1 MKFKVLLRDTDPT
14 RSSIQLA
21 MADGVSASSSSEDE
35 RERSGSPP
43 RPKKT
48 KKVNRLFV
56 WLPKRLKATPR
67 GSHWD
72 KLNRDGSVKEIE
84 ELTDLFVVLI
94 FGRIR
99 FYMTLSRGN
108 EIQIQ
113 GGNCCPGTR
122 MPLPEERSSSYKKG
136 HIKVGEFLCYKIFI
150 YCK

>member
-1 MKFKVLLRDTDPT
+1 MKFKVLCFNDARVMRDPDPT

-43 RPKKT
+43 RPKNT

-84 ELTDLFVVLI
+84 VDAGQRERRLRERMVENFLALATAD
-94 FGRIR
+94 
-99 FYMTLSRGN
+99 LSR
-108 EIQIQ
+108 
-113 GGNCCPGTR
+113 
-122 MPLPEERSSSYKKG
+122 
-136 HIKVGEFLCYKIFI
+136 
-150 YCK
+150 

>member
-1 MKFKVLLRDTDPT
+1 
-14 RSSIQLA
+14 

-43 RPKKT
+43 RQKNT

-84 ELTDLFVVLI
+84 VDAGHSERRLRAN
-94 FGRIR
+94 GRK
-99 FYMTLSRGN
+99 
-108 EIQIQ
+108 
-113 GGNCCPGTR
+113 
-122 MPLPEERSSSYKKG
+122 LPCIGYSG
-136 HIKVGEFLCYKIFI
+136 PVKVGNVSFPIELKRQRGRG
-150 YCK
+150 K

>member
-1 MKFKVLLRDTDPT
+1 
-14 RSSIQLA
+14 

-84 ELTDLFVVLI
+84 VDA
-94 FGRIR
+94 GR
-99 FYMTLSRGN
+99 TC
-108 EIQIQ
+108 Q
-113 GGNCCPGTR
+113 GRKCFFSDRAQATK
-122 MPLPEERSSSYKKG
+122 RS
-136 HIKVGEFLCYKIFI
+136 L
-150 YCK
+150 